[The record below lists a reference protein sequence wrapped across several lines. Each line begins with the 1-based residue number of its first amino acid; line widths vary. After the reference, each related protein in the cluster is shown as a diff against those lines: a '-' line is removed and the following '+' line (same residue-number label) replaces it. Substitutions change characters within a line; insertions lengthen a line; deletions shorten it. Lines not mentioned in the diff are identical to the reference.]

1 MNILETTH
9 IEINNQENYEKFR
22 LEAYNYALKEIEK
35 VDDKLSIE
43 RHQIEKFND
52 RHHHVKMTKDDIH
65 QIDFKNKYG
74 EKKTGFIYRISIEQE
89 YAIKA
94 SKHMMFIHVKSFDDK
109 EMDFCDYIKTYTNMP
124 KELRKATRH
133 LRKAMKGFPIV

>member
-43 RHQIEKFND
+43 E
-52 RHHHVKMTKDDIH
+52 VY
-65 QIDFKNKYG
+65 NKL
-74 EKKTGFIYRISIEQE
+74 K
-89 YAIKA
+89 
-94 SKHMMFIHVKSFDDK
+94 
-109 EMDFCDYIKTYTNMP
+109 
-124 KELRKATRH
+124 
-133 LRKAMKGFPIV
+133 